1 MPYTIL
7 IVDDEP
13 DIVKLL
19 YTFFK
24 KNGYNPLTAAN
35 GAEAIRQAE
44 KQPDLILLDIHMPE
58 PDGLQVCERIRSHV
72 ACPILFLT
80 AKVEDADKIA
90 GFAAGGDDYIMKP
103 FSIDEL
109 GARVAAHLRREQRQ
123 ASRAK
128 VKFEGE
134 LVVDYSAK
142 EVYVKEAAVPLTK
155 QEFKIL
161 ELLSSNS
168 GQTFDKERIYERL
181 WGLDGDGNDSVVVEH
196 IRKLRAKLT
205 AAGAASPIETVWG
218 LGYKW
223 SK

>member
-19 YTFFK
+19 YNFFK

-80 AKVEDADKIA
+80 AKVEDADKPLKRNGSMNGYGGGRGWQRFGRRRA
-90 GFAAGGDDYIMKP
+90 YPQAAG
-103 FSIDEL
+103 
-109 GARVAAHLRREQRQ
+109 Q
-123 ASRAK
+123 ADR
-128 VKFEGE
+128 GR
-134 LVVDYSAK
+134 SA
-142 EVYVKEAAVPLTK
+142 
-155 QEFKIL
+155 
-161 ELLSSNS
+161 LSDRN
-168 GQTFDKERIYERL
+168 RL
-181 WGLDGDGNDSVVVEH
+181 
-196 IRKLRAKLT
+196 
-205 AAGAASPIETVWG
+205 AG
-218 LGYKW
+218 
-223 SK
+223 